1 MRWLETAKHPKS
13 PKLLYHCKS
22 NQNIGGSNKIMTTH
36 YISSNAIYTSDN
48 NVFSKNGTPLTNED
62 GSPINDTTF
71 NLLIKKETSSFIH
84 KTFNNI
90 IVLAGAG
97 ASVLCTSGKINPKF
111 GKTVF
116 MLAGLINDTLKQDP
130 NLFSLQ
136 ELADLCKYNI
146 PVEIKGQNA
155 TFTLNPSFNL
165 EDFLS
170 DLLSF
175 EKYVPNTDLAKYN
188 NSKDNIFKLIVS
200 NTSYDYDNN
209 WLKHAAFIN
218 TVSHLVRTPSKLT
231 IVTTNYDTLIEDAAD
246 SIGYTVMDGFSF
258 SHRPYFDSDM
268 FEWNLV
274 KDIEN
279 IRTREH
285 EYKKN
290 IINLLK
296 LHGSLTWERD
306 PNGIRRK
313 EKKDVANPIMI
324 FPSSN
329 KYMQSYQ
336 DPYFELFTKFQEL
349 LKRPNTLLITAG
361 FSFAD
366 THISQM
372 IIQAILHNKSL
383 ATLISDYDITQ
394 NNPNWKKLDDLMKQN
409 YQIAFLH
416 ATMNSDLTD
425 YLGEFYDD

>member
-1 MRWLETAKHPKS
+1 M
-13 PKLLYHCKS
+13 
-22 NQNIGGSNKIMTTH
+22 ITH
-36 YISSNAIYTSDN
+36 FISSNSIYTHDGN
-48 NVFSKNGTPLTNED
+48 DYCKNGIKLINED
-62 GSPINDTTF
+62 GSPMTDSAF

-84 KTFNNI
+84 KSFTNI
-90 IVLAGAG
+90 VILAGAG
-97 ASVLCTSGKINPKF
+97 ASVLCTSGKIDARF

-116 MLAGLINDTLKQDP
+116 MLAELINDALKQDP
-130 NLFSLQ
+130 NLFTLQ
-136 ELADLCKYNI
+136 ELANLCKYNT
-146 PVEIKGQNA
+146 PVENKGKSA
-155 TFTLNPSFNL
+155 TSKLNPSFNL

-175 EKYVPNTDLAKYN
+175 EKYVSNTDQTKYIQ
-188 NSKDNIFKLIVS
+188 SKDKIFKLIVS
-200 NTSYDYDNN
+200 NTSYDYDNIC
-209 WLKHAAFIN
+209 LKHAAFIN

-279 IRTREH
+279 IKTREH

-306 PNGIRRK
+306 ANGIRRK
-313 EKKDVANPIMI
+313 EKTDVVNPIMI

-349 LKRPNTLLITAG
+349 LKRPNTLLITTG

-366 THISQM
+366 NHISQM

-383 ATLISDYDITQ
+383 ATLISDYNITQ
-394 NNPNWKKLDDLMKQN
+394 SNPNWDKLTELMKQN
-409 YQIAFLH
+409 YQIAFLQ
-416 ATMNSDLTD
+416 ASMNSDLTE
-425 YLGEFYDD
+425 YLGEYYDN

>member
-1 MRWLETAKHPKS
+1 MRSSNAIKS
-13 PKLLYHCKS
+13 PKAPRLFYHYKS
-22 NQNIGGSNKIMTTH
+22 NQNIGGSSKFMTTH
-36 YISSNAIYTSDN
+36 FISPNALYTSDSN
-48 NVFSKNGTPLTNED
+48 GFCKNGILLTNED
-62 GSPINDTTF
+62 SSPINDTTF

-97 ASVLCTSGKINPKF
+97 ASVLCTSGTVDPQF

-116 MLAGLINDTLKQDP
+116 MLAKLIYDALKQDP
-130 NLFSLQ
+130 SLFSVQ
-136 ELADLCKYNI
+136 ELADLCKYNT

-155 TFTLNPSFNL
+155 PTLNPSFNL

-175 EKYVPNTDLAKYN
+175 EKYVSHTDLNKYLK
-188 NSKDNIFKLIVS
+188 SKEKIFKLIVS

-209 WLKHAAFIN
+209 RLKHAAFIN

-279 IRTREH
+279 IKTREH

-306 PNGIRRK
+306 ANGIRRK
-313 EKKDVANPIMI
+313 EKTDVAEPIMI

-349 LKRPNTLLITAG
+349 LKRPNTLLITTG

-394 NNPNWKKLDDLMKQN
+394 NNPNWKKLVELMKQN
-409 YQIAFLH
+409 YQIVFLR

-425 YLGEFYDD
+425 YLGESYDN

>member
-1 MRWLETAKHPKS
+1 MNA
-13 PKLLYHCKS
+13 
-22 NQNIGGSNKIMTTH
+22 H
-36 YISSNAIYTSDN
+36 YISSTIKYTSEKKD
-48 NVFSKNGTPLTNED
+48 FFKNETLLTNED
-62 GSPINDTTF
+62 GKKIKESEF
-71 NLLIKKETSSFIH
+71 KALIQKETSSFIH

-90 IVLAGAG
+90 IVLIGAG
-97 ASVLCTSGKINPKF
+97 ASVLCTSGSIDDRF

-116 MLAGLINDTLKQDP
+116 MLADLINTELKL
-130 NLFSLQ
+130 NSSLFSLQ

-146 PVEIKGQNA
+146 PVEILETDGSTK
-155 TFTLNPSFNL
+155 LNPAFNL

-170 DLLSF
+170 NLLTF
-175 EKYVPNTDLAKYN
+175 EKYVSDSERDKYIE
-188 NSKDNIFKLIVS
+188 SKKKILGLIVS
-200 NTSYDYDNN
+200 NTSYDYNN
-209 WLKHAAFIN
+209 SYLKHSAFIN

-279 IRTREH
+279 IKTREL

-290 IINLLK
+290 ILNLLK
-296 LHGSLTWERD
+296 LHGSITWERD
-306 PNGIRRK
+306 GQGIRRK
-313 EKKDVANPIMI
+313 EKSDVTEPIMI
-324 FPSSN
+324 FPSSE

-349 LKRPNTLLITAG
+349 LKRPNTLLITSG

-366 THISQM
+366 NHISQM

-383 ATLISDYDITQ
+383 ATLISDYNINQ
-394 NNPNWKKLDDLMKQN
+394 SNPNWDKLMDLMSHN
-409 YQIAFLH
+409 YQIAFLQ
-416 ATMNSDLTD
+416 ATMNADLTD
-425 YLGEFYDD
+425 YLGEYYDN

>member
-1 MRWLETAKHPKS
+1 MVE
-13 PKLLYHCKS
+13 C
-22 NQNIGGSNKIMTTH
+22 
-36 YISSNAIYTSDN
+36 YISANSKYEFENNTFYKSGAIL
-48 NVFSKNGTPLTNED
+48 SKAD
-62 GSPINDTTF
+62 GSPMDELTF
-71 NLLIKKETSSFIH
+71 KSLIKRETSSFIH
-84 KTFNNI
+84 KTFSNI
-90 IVLAGAG
+90 IVLVGAG
-97 ASVLCTSGKINPKF
+97 ASVLCTSGKIDKRF

-116 MLAGLINDTLKQDP
+116 MLADLINNALKQDS
-130 NLFSLQ
+130 NFFTLQ
-136 ELADLCKYNI
+136 ELAQLCKYNV
-146 PVEIKGQNA
+146 PVELVEQGGASK
-155 TFTLNPSFNL
+155 LNPSFNL

-175 EKYVPNTDLAKYN
+175 EKYVSDAEASKYDQ
-188 NSKDNIFKLIVS
+188 SKSKIFELIVE
-200 NTSYDYDNN
+200 NTSYEYDNN
-209 WLKHAAFIN
+209 CLKHSTFIN

-246 SIGYTVMDGFSF
+246 SIEYTVMDGFSF
-258 SHRPYFDSDM
+258 SHRPYFNSDM

-279 IRTREH
+279 IKTREL

-306 PNGIRRK
+306 TKGIRRK
-313 EKKDVANPIMI
+313 EKADVVNPIMI

-336 DPYFELFTKFQEL
+336 EPYFELFTKFQEL
-349 LKRPNTLLITAG
+349 LKRSNTLLITTG

-366 THISQM
+366 NHISQM

-383 ATLISDYDITQ
+383 AVLISDYNITQ
-394 NNPNWKKLDDLMKQN
+394 NNPNWLKLIDLMKHN
-409 YQIAFLH
+409 YQIVFLK
-416 ATMNSDLTD
+416 ATMNSDLSD
-425 YLGEFYDD
+425 YLGEYYDD

>member
-1 MRWLETAKHPKS
+1 MV
-13 PKLLYHCKS
+13 
-22 NQNIGGSNKIMTTH
+22 TH
-36 YISSNAIYTSDN
+36 FISSNALYTSNN
-48 NVFSKNGTPLTNED
+48 NVFYKNGDELKNED
-62 GSPINDTTF
+62 GSLMKDATF
-71 NLLIKKETSSFIH
+71 SLQIKKETSFFIH

-97 ASVLCTSGKINPKF
+97 ASVLCTSGKIDTRF

-116 MLAGLINDTLKQDP
+116 MLAELINDALKQDP
-130 NLFSLQ
+130 NLFTLQ
-136 ELADLCKYNI
+136 ELANLCKYNT
-146 PVEIKGQNA
+146 PVEIQGQNA
-155 TFTLNPSFNL
+155 TSTLNQSFNL

-175 EKYVPNTDLAKYN
+175 EKYVSKTDLIKYS
-188 NSKDNIFKLIVS
+188 NSKDKIFELIVS

-209 WLKHAAFIN
+209 CLKHAAFIN
-218 TVSHLVRTPSKLT
+218 TISHLVRTPSKLT

-268 FEWNLV
+268 FDWNLV

-279 IRTREH
+279 IKTREH

-290 IINLLK
+290 ILNLLK

-306 PNGIRRK
+306 TNGIRRK
-313 EKKDVANPIMI
+313 EKTDVVNPIMI

-349 LKRPNTLLITAG
+349 LKRPNTLLITTG

-366 THISQM
+366 NHISQM

-383 ATLISDYDITQ
+383 ATLVSDYNITQ
-394 NNPNWKKLDDLMKQN
+394 KHPNWNKLADLMKQN
-409 YQIAFLH
+409 YQIAFLQ
-416 ATMNSDLTD
+416 ATMNSNLTD
-425 YLGEFYDD
+425 FLGEYYDS

>member
-1 MRWLETAKHPKS
+1 
-13 PKLLYHCKS
+13 
-22 NQNIGGSNKIMTTH
+22 MTTH
-36 YISSNAIYTSDN
+36 FISSNSTYTSDK
-48 NVFSKNGTPLTNED
+48 NVFYKNNIALIDENSD
-62 GSPINDTTF
+62 PITDAAF

-84 KTFNNI
+84 KSFTNI
-90 IVLAGAG
+90 VILAGAG
-97 ASVLCTSGKINPKF
+97 ASVLCTSGKIDTRF

-116 MLAGLINDTLKQDP
+116 MLAELINDALKQEP
-130 NLFSLQ
+130 NLFTLQ
-136 ELADLCKYNI
+136 ELANLCKYNI
-146 PVEIKGQNA
+146 PVEIKGKGA
-155 TFTLNPSFNL
+155 TSKLNPSFNL

-175 EKYVPNTDLAKYN
+175 EKYVLNADQTKYI
-188 NSKDNIFKLIVS
+188 NSRTKIFELIVS

-209 WLKHAAFIN
+209 CLKHAAFIN

-279 IRTREH
+279 IKTQEH

-306 PNGIRRK
+306 ANGIRRK
-313 EKKDVANPIMI
+313 EKTDVANPIMI

-349 LKRPNTLLITAG
+349 LKRPNTLLITTG

-366 THISQM
+366 NHISQM

-383 ATLISDYDITQ
+383 AALISDYNITQ
-394 NNPNWKKLDDLMKQN
+394 SNPNWDKLTDLMKQN
-409 YQIAFLH
+409 YQIAFLQ
-416 ATMNSDLTD
+416 ASMNSDLTE
-425 YLGEFYDD
+425 YLGEYYDN